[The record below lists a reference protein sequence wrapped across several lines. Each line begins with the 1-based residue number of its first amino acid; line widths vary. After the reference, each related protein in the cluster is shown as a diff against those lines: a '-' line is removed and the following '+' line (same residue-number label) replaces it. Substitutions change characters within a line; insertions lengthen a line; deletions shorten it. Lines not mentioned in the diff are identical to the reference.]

1 MHTHLHIEACT
12 RAHTEKHAH
21 MHRHRHAHIASK
33 HIVCMY
39 QFGVSLG
46 MLEKRLGEAALAT
59 VSLSVL
65 SLMMNAANKDVGLS
79 QCIFS

>member
-1 MHTHLHIEACT
+1 MYVHMPWASVCT
-12 RAHTEKHAH
+12 LRHNRN
-21 MHRHRHAHIASK
+21 RHRHAHIASK
-33 HIVCMY
+33 HIVCVY

>member
-1 MHTHLHIEACT
+1 
-12 RAHTEKHAH
+12 
-21 MHRHRHAHIASK
+21 
-33 HIVCMY
+33 
-39 QFGVSLG
+39 